1 VAKEVFSLIKKIVWA
16 SDGSKDSVDALTFA
30 ESIARPLDSEIIG
43 LYVIPDYFEV
53 KALDEFPTR
62 ELDLLAAWIK
72 EKESK
77 GSDRLSIISEELKSK
92 GLRFKTRITQ
102 GVPYLKI
109 IETGEEENADLIVLG
124 KGRAEEKVILGAT
137 ALKVLRRSRI
147 PVLIVRRGGTLSD
160 IKKILVPTDL
170 YNIMSRDLQLALG
183 LAKDLGAEIY
193 SLNIVATGEGKY
205 PPKLVELMRG
215 DAYNKLT
222 EQVEEA
228 KLEDRIETAVET
240 ARNAWTGI
248 VNYAKEKNIDLIIM
262 NTYGGYKFRRED
274 FIGSVAERV
283 VQEALCPV
291 ITVKPL

>member
-1 VAKEVFSLIKKIVWA
+1 MIKKIVWA

-30 ESIARPLDSEIIG
+30 ENIARPLDSEIIG

-62 ELDLLAAWIK
+62 ELDLLADWIK

-77 GSDRLSIISEELKSK
+77 GSDRLNNISEELKSK
-92 GLRFKTRITQ
+92 GLRFRTRITQ

-109 IETGEEENADLIVLG
+109 IEAGEEENADLIVLG
-124 KGRAEEKVILGAT
+124 KGRAEERNILGAT

-147 PVLIVRRGGTLSD
+147 PILIARKGTAQKG
-160 IKKILVPTDL
+160 IKRILVPTDL
-170 YNIMSRDLQLALG
+170 YNILSRDLQLALG
-183 LAKDLGAEIY
+183 LAKDLDAEIY

-228 KLEDRIETAVET
+228 KLEDRVETAVET
-240 ARNAWTGI
+240 ARNAWIGI
-248 VNYAKEKNIDLIIM
+248 VDYAKRKNIDLITM

-283 VQEALCPV
+283 VQEAPCPV
-291 ITVKPL
+291 ITVKPV

>member
-1 VAKEVFSLIKKIVWA
+1 MIKKIVWA
-16 SDGSKDSVDALTFA
+16 SDGSKDSVDALAYA
-30 ESIARPLDSEIIG
+30 ENIARPLDSEIIG

-53 KALDEFPTR
+53 KALDEFPSP
-62 ELDLLAAWIK
+62 ELDLLADWIK

-77 GSDRLSIISEELKSK
+77 GSDRLNNIAEELRSK
-92 GLRFKTRITQ
+92 GLRFRTRITQ

-109 IETGEEENADLIVLG
+109 IETGDEENADLIVLG
-124 KGRAEEKVILGAT
+124 KGRAEERNILGAT
-137 ALKVLRRSRI
+137 ALKILRRSRM
-147 PVLIVRRGGTLSD
+147 PVLIVRRDSTQKG
-160 IKKILVPTDL
+160 IKRILVPTDL
-170 YNIMSRDLQLALG
+170 YNILSSDLKLALG
-183 LAKDLGAEIY
+183 LSRDLHAEIY

-228 KLEDRIETAVET
+228 KLEDRVETAVET
-240 ARNAWTGI
+240 ARNAWIGI
-248 VNYAKEKNIDLIIM
+248 INYAREKKIDLIIM

-283 VQEALCPV
+283 VQESPCPV
-291 ITVKPL
+291 ITVKPV

>member
-1 VAKEVFSLIKKIVWA
+1 LIKKIVWA
-16 SDGSKDSVDALTFA
+16 SDGSKDSVDALAYA

-53 KALDEFPTR
+53 RAIDEFPSP
-62 ELDLLAAWIK
+62 ELDLLAGWIK

-77 GSDRLSIISEELKSK
+77 GSDRLNSISEELAKK
-92 GLRFKTRITQ
+92 GLRFRTRITQ

-109 IETGEEENADLIVLG
+109 IEAGEEENADLILLG
-124 KGRAEEKVILGAT
+124 KGRAEERNLLGAT

-147 PVLIVRRGGTLSD
+147 PVLIVRRECRQ
-160 IKKILVPTDL
+160 KAVKRILVPTDL
-170 YNIMSRDLQLALG
+170 YNIMSRDLQLALT
-183 LAKDLGAEIY
+183 LARDLHAEIY

-228 KLEDRIETAVET
+228 KLEDRVETAVET
-240 ARNAWTGI
+240 ARNAWIGI
-248 VNYAKEKNIDLIIM
+248 VNYAREKNIDLIIM

-283 VQEALCPV
+283 VQESHCPV
-291 ITVKPL
+291 ITVKPV

>member
-1 VAKEVFSLIKKIVWA
+1 LIKKIVWA
-16 SDGSKDSVDALTFA
+16 SDGSRDSLDALAFA

-53 KALDEFPTR
+53 RALDEFPSR
-62 ELDLLAAWIK
+62 ELDMLADWIK

-77 GSDRLSIISEELKSK
+77 GSDRLKNISEELASK
-92 GLRFKTRITQ
+92 GLRFRTRITQ

-109 IETGEEENADLIVLG
+109 IEAGEEENADLIVLG
-124 KGRAEEKVILGAT
+124 KGRAEERNLLGAT

-147 PVLIVRRGGTLSD
+147 PVLIVRRDSPKND
-160 IKKILVPTDL
+160 IKRILVPTDL
-170 YNIMSRDLQLALG
+170 YNIMSRDLKLALG
-183 LAKDLGAEIY
+183 LARDLRAEIY

-228 KLEDRIETAVET
+228 RLEDRVETAVET
-240 ARNAWTGI
+240 ARNAWIGI
-248 VNYAKEKNIDLIIM
+248 VNYAREKKIDLIIM

-283 VQEALCPV
+283 AQESPCPV
-291 ITVKPL
+291 VTVKPV

>member
-1 VAKEVFSLIKKIVWA
+1 MIKKIVWA
-16 SDGSKDSVDALTFA
+16 SDGSKDSVDALAYA

-53 KALDEFPTR
+53 RAIDEFPSP
-62 ELDLLAAWIK
+62 ELDLLAGWIK

-77 GSDRLSIISEELKSK
+77 GSDRLNNISEELAKK
-92 GLRFKTRITQ
+92 GLRFRTRITQ

-109 IETGEEENADLIVLG
+109 IEAGEEENADLILLG
-124 KGRAEEKVILGAT
+124 KGRAEERNLLGAT

-147 PVLIVRRGGTLSD
+147 PVLIVRRECQQKA
-160 IKKILVPTDL
+160 IKRILVPTDL
-170 YNIMSRDLQLALG
+170 YNIMSRDLQLALT
-183 LAKDLGAEIY
+183 LARDLHAEIY

-228 KLEDRIETAVET
+228 KLEDRVETAVET
-240 ARNAWTGI
+240 ARNAWIGI
-248 VNYAKEKNIDLIIM
+248 INYAREKNIDLIIM

-283 VQEALCPV
+283 VQESHCPV
-291 ITVKPL
+291 ITVKPV

>member
-1 VAKEVFSLIKKIVWA
+1 MIKKIVWA

-30 ESIARPLDSEIIG
+30 ENIARPLDSEIIG

-62 ELDLLAAWIK
+62 ELDLLANWIK
-72 EKESK
+72 EKEFK
-77 GSDRLSIISEELKSK
+77 GSDRLNNISEELKSK
-92 GLRFKTRITQ
+92 GLRFRTRITQ

-109 IETGEEENADLIVLG
+109 IEAGEEENADLIVLG
-124 KGRAEEKVILGAT
+124 KGRAEERNILGAT

-147 PVLIVRRGGTLSD
+147 PILIARKGTAQKG
-160 IKKILVPTDL
+160 IKRILVPTDL
-170 YNIMSRDLQLALG
+170 YNILSRDLQLALG
-183 LAKDLGAEIY
+183 LAKDLDAEIY

-228 KLEDRIETAVET
+228 KLEDRVETAVET
-240 ARNAWTGI
+240 ARNAWIGI
-248 VNYAKEKNIDLIIM
+248 VDYAKRKNIDLITM

-283 VQEALCPV
+283 VQEAPCPV
-291 ITVKPL
+291 ITVKPV

>member
-1 VAKEVFSLIKKIVWA
+1 MIKKIVWA
-16 SDGSKDSVDALTFA
+16 SDGSKDSVDALAYA

-53 KALDEFPTR
+53 RAIDEFPSP
-62 ELDLLAAWIK
+62 ELDLLADWIK

-77 GSDRLSIISEELKSK
+77 GSDRLSSISEELKTK
-92 GLRFKTRITQ
+92 GLRFRTRITQ

-109 IETGEEENADLIVLG
+109 IEAGEEENADLILLG
-124 KGRAEEKVILGAT
+124 KGRAEERSLLGAT

-147 PVLIVRRGGTLSD
+147 PVLIVRRESRLKA
-160 IKKILVPTDL
+160 IKRILVPTDL

-183 LAKDLGAEIY
+183 LARDLQAEIY

-205 PPKLVELMRG
+205 PPKLIELMRG

-228 KLEDRIETAVET
+228 KLEDRVETAVET
-240 ARNAWTGI
+240 ARNPWIGI
-248 VNYAKEKNIDLIIM
+248 INYAREKNIDLIIM

-283 VQEALCPV
+283 VQESPCPV
-291 ITVKPL
+291 ITVKPV

>member
-1 VAKEVFSLIKKIVWA
+1 MIKKIVWA

-30 ESIARPLDSEIIG
+30 ENIARALDSEIIG

-62 ELDLLAAWIK
+62 ELDLLADWIK

-77 GSDRLSIISEELKSK
+77 GSDRLNSISEDLKLK
-92 GLRFKTRITQ
+92 GLHFKTRITQ

-109 IETGEEENADLIVLG
+109 IEAGEEENADLIVLG
-124 KGRAEEKVILGAT
+124 KGRAEERNILGAT

-147 PVLIVRRGGTLSD
+147 PVLIVRKGSTIHG
-160 IKKILVPTDL
+160 IKRILVPTDL

-193 SLNIVATGEGKY
+193 SINIVATSEGKY
-205 PPKLVELMRG
+205 PPKLIELMRG

-228 KLEDRIETAVET
+228 KLEDRVETAVET
-240 ARNAWTGI
+240 ARNPWLGI

-283 VQEALCPV
+283 VQEAPCPV

>member
-1 VAKEVFSLIKKIVWA
+1 MIKKIVWA
-16 SDGSKDSVDALTFA
+16 SDGSKDSVDALAYA

-53 KALDEFPTR
+53 RAIDEFPSP
-62 ELDLLAAWIK
+62 ELDLLAGWIK

-77 GSDRLSIISEELKSK
+77 GSDRLNNISEELARK
-92 GLRFKTRITQ
+92 GLRFRTRITQ

-109 IETGEEENADLIVLG
+109 IEAGEEENADLILLG
-124 KGRAEEKVILGAT
+124 KGRAEERNLLGAT

-147 PVLIVRRGGTLSD
+147 PVLIVRRECQQ
-160 IKKILVPTDL
+160 KAVKRILVPTDL

-183 LAKDLGAEIY
+183 LARDLHAEIY

-228 KLEDRIETAVET
+228 KLEDRVETAVET
-240 ARNAWTGI
+240 ARNAWIGI
-248 VNYAKEKNIDLIIM
+248 ISYARDKNIDLIIM

-283 VQEALCPV
+283 VQESHCPV
-291 ITVKPL
+291 ITVKPV

>member
-1 VAKEVFSLIKKIVWA
+1 MIKKIVWA
-16 SDGSKDSVDALTFA
+16 SDGSKDSVDALAYA
-30 ESIARPLDSEIIG
+30 ESMARPLDSEIIG

-53 KALDEFPTR
+53 RAIDEFPSP
-62 ELDLLAAWIK
+62 ELDLLAGWIK

-77 GSDRLSIISEELKSK
+77 GSDRLNNISEELAKK
-92 GLRFKTRITQ
+92 GLRFRTRITQ

-109 IETGEEENADLIVLG
+109 IEAGEEENADLILLG
-124 KGRAEEKVILGAT
+124 KGRAEERNLLGAT

-147 PVLIVRRGGTLSD
+147 PVLIVRRECQQ
-160 IKKILVPTDL
+160 KAVKRILVPTDL

-183 LAKDLGAEIY
+183 LARDLHAEIY

-228 KLEDRIETAVET
+228 KLEDRVETAVET
-240 ARNAWTGI
+240 ARNAWIGI
-248 VNYAKEKNIDLIIM
+248 ISYAREKNIDLIIM

-283 VQEALCPV
+283 VQESHCPV
-291 ITVKPL
+291 ITVKPV

>member
-1 VAKEVFSLIKKIVWA
+1 LIKKIVWA
-16 SDGSKDSVDALTFA
+16 SDGSTDSVDALTFA
-30 ESIARPLDSEIIG
+30 ENIARPLDSEIIG

-62 ELDLLAAWIK
+62 ELDLLADWIK

-77 GSDRLSIISEELKSK
+77 GSDRLNNISEELKSK
-92 GLRFKTRITQ
+92 GLRFRTRITQ

-109 IETGEEENADLIVLG
+109 IEAGEEENADLIVLG
-124 KGRAEEKVILGAT
+124 KGRAGERNILGAT

-147 PVLIVRRGGTLSD
+147 PILIVRKD
-160 IKKILVPTDL
+160 CAIKEIKRILVPTDL
-170 YNIMSRDLQLALG
+170 YNILSRDLQLALG

-193 SLNIVATGEGKY
+193 SINIVATGEGKY

-228 KLEDRIETAVET
+228 MLEDTVETAVET
-240 ARNAWTGI
+240 ARNAWIGI
-248 VNYAKEKNIDLIIM
+248 VNYAKEKNIDLIMM

-283 VQEALCPV
+283 VQEAPCPV
-291 ITVKPL
+291 ITVKPV

>member
-1 VAKEVFSLIKKIVWA
+1 MIKKIVWA
-16 SDGSKDSVDALTFA
+16 SDGSKDSVDALAYA

-53 KALDEFPTR
+53 RAIDEFPSP
-62 ELDLLAAWIK
+62 ELDLLADWIK

-77 GSDRLSIISEELKSK
+77 GSDRLNNISEELATK
-92 GLRFKTRITQ
+92 GLRFRTRITQ

-109 IETGEEENADLIVLG
+109 IEAGEEENADLILLG
-124 KGRAEEKVILGAT
+124 KGRAEERNLLGAT

-147 PVLIVRRGGTLSD
+147 PVLIVRRECQQ
-160 IKKILVPTDL
+160 KAVKRILVPTDL
-170 YNIMSRDLQLALG
+170 YNIMSRDLQLALT
-183 LAKDLGAEIY
+183 LARDLHAEIY

-228 KLEDRIETAVET
+228 KLEDRVETAVET
-240 ARNAWTGI
+240 ARNAWIGI
-248 VNYAKEKNIDLIIM
+248 INYAREKNIDLIIM

-283 VQEALCPV
+283 VQESHCPV
-291 ITVKPL
+291 ITVKPV

>member
-1 VAKEVFSLIKKIVWA
+1 LIKKIVWA
-16 SDGSKDSVDALTFA
+16 SDGSRDSLDALAFA

-53 KALDEFPTR
+53 RALDEFPSR
-62 ELDLLAAWIK
+62 ELDLLADWIK

-77 GSDRLSIISEELKSK
+77 GSDRLKNISEELASK
-92 GLRFKTRITQ
+92 GLRFRTRITQ

-109 IETGEEENADLIVLG
+109 IEAGEEENADLIVLG
-124 KGRAEEKVILGAT
+124 KGRAEERNLLGAT
-137 ALKVLRRSRI
+137 ALKALRRSRI
-147 PVLIVRRGGTLSD
+147 PVLIVRRDSPKNE
-160 IKKILVPTDL
+160 IRRILVPTDL

-183 LAKDLGAEIY
+183 LARDLRAEIY

-228 KLEDRIETAVET
+228 RLEDRVETAVET
-240 ARNAWTGI
+240 ARNAWIGI
-248 VNYAKEKNIDLIIM
+248 INYAREKKIDLIIM

-283 VQEALCPV
+283 AQESPCPV
-291 ITVKPL
+291 ITVKPV

>member
-1 VAKEVFSLIKKIVWA
+1 LIKKIVWA
-16 SDGSKDSVDALTFA
+16 SDGSKDSVDALAYA

-53 KALDEFPTR
+53 RAIDEFPSP
-62 ELDLLAAWIK
+62 ELDLLADWIK

-77 GSDRLSIISEELKSK
+77 GSDRLNNISEELATK
-92 GLRFKTRITQ
+92 GLRFRTRITQ

-109 IETGEEENADLIVLG
+109 IEAGEEENADLILLG
-124 KGRAEEKVILGAT
+124 KGRAEERNLLGAT

-147 PVLIVRRGGTLSD
+147 PVLIVRRECQQ
-160 IKKILVPTDL
+160 KAVKRILVPTDL
-170 YNIMSRDLQLALG
+170 YNIMSRDLQLALT
-183 LAKDLGAEIY
+183 LARDLHAEIY

-228 KLEDRIETAVET
+228 KLEDRVETAVET
-240 ARNAWTGI
+240 ARNAWIGI
-248 VNYAKEKNIDLIIM
+248 INYAREKNIDLIIM

-283 VQEALCPV
+283 VQESHCPV
-291 ITVKPL
+291 ITVKPV

>member
-1 VAKEVFSLIKKIVWA
+1 LIKKIVWA
-16 SDGSKDSVDALTFA
+16 SDGSKDSVDALAFA

-53 KALDEFPTR
+53 RAIDEFPSP
-62 ELDLLAAWIK
+62 ELDLLADWIK

-77 GSDRLSIISEELKSK
+77 GSDRLNNISEELKTK
-92 GLRFKTRITQ
+92 GLRFRTRITQ

-109 IETGEEENADLIVLG
+109 IEAGEEENADLILLG
-124 KGRAEEKVILGAT
+124 KGRAEERSLLGAT

-147 PVLIVRRGGTLSD
+147 PVLIVRRESRQKA
-160 IKKILVPTDL
+160 IKRILVPTDL

-183 LAKDLGAEIY
+183 LARDLEAEIY

-228 KLEDRIETAVET
+228 KLEDRVETAVET
-240 ARNAWTGI
+240 ARNPWIGI
-248 VNYAKEKNIDLIIM
+248 INYAGEKNIDLIIM

-283 VQEALCPV
+283 VQESPCPV
-291 ITVKPL
+291 ITVKPV

>member
-1 VAKEVFSLIKKIVWA
+1 MIKKIVWA

-30 ESIARPLDSEIIG
+30 ENIARPLDSEIIG

-53 KALDEFPTR
+53 KALDEFPPR
-62 ELDLLAAWIK
+62 ELDLLADWIK

-77 GSDRLSIISEELKSK
+77 GSDRLNNISEELKSK
-92 GLRFKTRITQ
+92 GLRFRTLITQ

-109 IETGEEENADLIVLG
+109 IEAGEEENADLIVLG
-124 KGRAEEKVILGAT
+124 KGRAEERNILGAT

-147 PVLIVRRGGTLSD
+147 PILIVRKGAAHKG
-160 IKKILVPTDL
+160 IKRILVPTDL
-170 YNIMSRDLQLALG
+170 YNILSRDLQLALG
-183 LAKDLGAEIY
+183 LAKDLDADIY

-228 KLEDRIETAVET
+228 KLEDRVETAVET
-240 ARNAWTGI
+240 ARNAWIGI
-248 VNYAKEKNIDLIIM
+248 VDYAKRKNIDLIMM

-283 VQEALCPV
+283 VQEAPCPV
-291 ITVKPL
+291 ITVKPV

>member
-1 VAKEVFSLIKKIVWA
+1 MIKKIVWA
-16 SDGSKDSVDALTFA
+16 SDGSKDSVDALAFA

-53 KALDEFPTR
+53 RAIDEFPSP
-62 ELDLLAAWIK
+62 ELDLLADWIK

-77 GSDRLSIISEELKSK
+77 GSDRLSSISEELKTK
-92 GLRFKTRITQ
+92 GLRFRTRITQ

-109 IETGEEENADLIVLG
+109 IEAGEEENADLILLG
-124 KGRAEEKVILGAT
+124 KGRAEERSLLGAT

-147 PVLIVRRGGTLSD
+147 PVLIVRRESQQKV
-160 IKKILVPTDL
+160 IKRILVPTDL

-183 LAKDLGAEIY
+183 LARDLQAEIY

-205 PPKLVELMRG
+205 PPKLIELMRG

-228 KLEDRIETAVET
+228 KLEDRVETAVET
-240 ARNAWTGI
+240 ARNPWIGI
-248 VNYAKEKNIDLIIM
+248 INYAKEKNIDLIIM

-283 VQEALCPV
+283 VQESSCPV
-291 ITVKPL
+291 ITVKPV

>member
-1 VAKEVFSLIKKIVWA
+1 MIKKIVWA
-16 SDGSKDSVDALTFA
+16 SDGSKDSVDALAYA

-53 KALDEFPTR
+53 RAIDEFPSP
-62 ELDLLAAWIK
+62 ELDLLAGWIK

-77 GSDRLSIISEELKSK
+77 GSDRLNNISEELAKK
-92 GLRFKTRITQ
+92 GLRFRTRITQ

-109 IETGEEENADLIVLG
+109 IEAGEEENADLILLG
-124 KGRAEEKVILGAT
+124 KGRAEERNLLGAT

-147 PVLIVRRGGTLSD
+147 PVLIVRRECQQ
-160 IKKILVPTDL
+160 KAVKRILVPTDL
-170 YNIMSRDLQLALG
+170 YNIMSRDLQLALT
-183 LAKDLGAEIY
+183 LARDLHAEIY

-228 KLEDRIETAVET
+228 KLEDRVETAVET
-240 ARNAWTGI
+240 ARNAWIGI
-248 VNYAKEKNIDLIIM
+248 INYAREKNIDLIIM

-283 VQEALCPV
+283 VQESHCPV
-291 ITVKPL
+291 ITVKPV

>member
-1 VAKEVFSLIKKIVWA
+1 MIKKIVWA
-16 SDGSKDSVDALTFA
+16 SDGSRDSVDALAYA
-30 ESIARPLDSEIIG
+30 EHIARPLDSEIVG

-53 KALDEFPTR
+53 KALDEFPSR
-62 ELDLLAAWIK
+62 ELDLLADWIK

-77 GSDRLSIISEELKSK
+77 GSDRLNNISEELKSK
-92 GLRFKTRITQ
+92 GLRFRTRITQ

-109 IETGEEENADLIVLG
+109 IEAGEEENADLIVLG
-124 KGRAEEKVILGAT
+124 KGRAEERNILGAT
-137 ALKVLRRSRI
+137 ALKILRRSRI
-147 PVLIVRRGGTLSD
+147 PVLIVRRDSPRKG
-160 IKKILVPTDL
+160 IKRILVPTDL
-170 YNIMSRDLQLALG
+170 YNILSSDLKVALSLSRDLN
-183 LAKDLGAEIY
+183 AEIY

-228 KLEDRIETAVET
+228 KLEDRVETAVET
-240 ARNAWTGI
+240 ARNAWIGI
-248 VNYAKEKNIDLIIM
+248 INYAKEKNIDLIIM

-283 VQEALCPV
+283 VQESHCPV
-291 ITVKPL
+291 ITVKPV

>member
-1 VAKEVFSLIKKIVWA
+1 LIKKIVWA

-30 ESIARPLDSEIIG
+30 ENIARPLDSEIIG

-53 KALDEFPTR
+53 KALDEFPPR
-62 ELDLLAAWIK
+62 ELDLLADWIK

-77 GSDRLSIISEELKSK
+77 GSDRLNNISEELKSK
-92 GLRFKTRITQ
+92 GLRFRTLITQ

-109 IETGEEENADLIVLG
+109 IEAGEEENADLIVLG
-124 KGRAEEKVILGAT
+124 KGRAEERNILGAT

-147 PVLIVRRGGTLSD
+147 PILIVRKGAAQKG
-160 IKKILVPTDL
+160 IKRILVPTDL
-170 YNIMSRDLQLALG
+170 YNILSRDLQLALG
-183 LAKDLGAEIY
+183 LAKDLDADIY

-240 ARNAWTGI
+240 ARNAWIGI
-248 VNYAKEKNIDLIIM
+248 VDYAKRKNIDLIMM

-283 VQEALCPV
+283 VQEAPCPV
-291 ITVKPL
+291 ITVKPV

>member
-1 VAKEVFSLIKKIVWA
+1 MIKKIVWA
-16 SDGSKDSVDALTFA
+16 SDGSKDSVDALAFA

-53 KALDEFPTR
+53 RAMDEFPSP
-62 ELDLLAAWIK
+62 ELDMLADWIK

-77 GSDRLSIISEELKSK
+77 GSDRLNHISEELKTK
-92 GLRFKTRITQ
+92 GLRFRTRITQ

-109 IETGEEENADLIVLG
+109 IETAEEENAEIILLG
-124 KGRAEEKVILGAT
+124 KGRAEERNLLGAT

-147 PVLIVRRGGTLSD
+147 PVLIVRRESTKKA
-160 IKKILVPTDL
+160 IKRILVPTDL
-170 YNIMSRDLQLALG
+170 YNIMSRDLQLALS
-183 LAKDLGAEIY
+183 LARDINAEIY

-228 KLEDRIETAVET
+228 KLEDRVETAVET
-240 ARNAWTGI
+240 ARNAWIGI
-248 VNYAKEKNIDLIIM
+248 INYAKEKDIDLIIM

-283 VQEALCPV
+283 VQESHCPV
-291 ITVKPL
+291 ITVKPV

>member
-1 VAKEVFSLIKKIVWA
+1 MIKKIVWA

-30 ESIARPLDSEIIG
+30 ENIARPLNSEIIG

-53 KALDEFPTR
+53 KALDEFPPR
-62 ELDLLAAWIK
+62 ELDLLADWIK

-77 GSDRLSIISEELKSK
+77 GSDRLNNISEELKSK
-92 GLRFKTRITQ
+92 GLRFRTLITQ

-109 IETGEEENADLIVLG
+109 IEAGEEENADLIVLG
-124 KGRAEEKVILGAT
+124 KGRAEERNILGAT

-147 PVLIVRRGGTLSD
+147 PILIVRKGAAQKG
-160 IKKILVPTDL
+160 IKRILVPTDL
-170 YNIMSRDLQLALG
+170 YNILSRDLQLALG
-183 LAKDLGAEIY
+183 LAKDLDAEIY

-228 KLEDRIETAVET
+228 KLEDRVETAVET
-240 ARNAWTGI
+240 ARNAWIGI
-248 VNYAKEKNIDLIIM
+248 VDYAKRKNIDLIMM

-283 VQEALCPV
+283 VQEAPCPV
-291 ITVKPL
+291 ITVKPV

>member
-1 VAKEVFSLIKKIVWA
+1 LIKKIVWA
-16 SDGSKDSVDALTFA
+16 SDGSRDSLDALAFA

-53 KALDEFPTR
+53 RALDEFPSR
-62 ELDLLAAWIK
+62 ELDLLADWIK

-77 GSDRLSIISEELKSK
+77 GSDRLKNISEELASK
-92 GLRFKTRITQ
+92 GLRFRTRITQ

-109 IETGEEENADLIVLG
+109 IEAGDEENADLIVLG
-124 KGRAEEKVILGAT
+124 KGRAEERNLLGAT

-147 PVLIVRRGGTLSD
+147 PVLIVRRDSPRNE
-160 IKKILVPTDL
+160 IKRILVPTDL

-183 LAKDLGAEIY
+183 LARDLKAEIY

-228 KLEDRIETAVET
+228 RLEDRVETAVET
-240 ARNAWTGI
+240 ARNAWIGI
-248 VNYAKEKNIDLIIM
+248 INYAREKKIDLIIM

-283 VQEALCPV
+283 AQESPCPV
-291 ITVKPL
+291 ITVKPV

>member
-1 VAKEVFSLIKKIVWA
+1 MIKKIVWA

-30 ESIARPLDSEIIG
+30 ENIARPLDSEIIG

-62 ELDLLAAWIK
+62 ELDLLADWIK

-77 GSDRLSIISEELKSK
+77 GSDRLNNISEELKSK
-92 GLRFKTRITQ
+92 GLRFRTRITQ

-109 IETGEEENADLIVLG
+109 IEAGEEENADLIVLG
-124 KGRAEEKVILGAT
+124 KGRAEERNILGAT

-147 PVLIVRRGGTLSD
+147 PILIARKGTAQKG
-160 IKKILVPTDL
+160 IKRILVPTDL
-170 YNIMSRDLQLALG
+170 YNILSRDLQLALG
-183 LAKDLGAEIY
+183 LAKDLDAEIY

-228 KLEDRIETAVET
+228 KLEDWVETAVET
-240 ARNAWTGI
+240 ARNAWIGI
-248 VNYAKEKNIDLIIM
+248 VDYAKRKNIDLITM

-283 VQEALCPV
+283 VQEAPCPV
-291 ITVKPL
+291 ITVKPV